1 MRSSASVLA
10 DSITADGQRLTTLQV
25 RMPRIVLAEFNT
37 HRRLSRNSASS
48 RAIPVSKQIAMV
60 LDDPF
65 VPAKFPLNQPGM
77 SAAQYLEPGDPAF
90 DVEVTQWLADR
101 DHAVESTRARAAR
114 GIHKQIANRI
124 LEPFMWHEAI
134 VSGTEWGNFLALRA
148 HPEAQPEIQEP
159 AEAMRDAIGASTPTP
174 RAQGEWHLPLTGF
187 EGDDQLG
194 LGDLIKVS
202 IGRCARVSYLTHFG
216 TRDPQADITL
226 FDRLQESRHLSPF
239 EHAAQ
244 SMPGAWA
251 NFDGWRQAR
260 WFLEQG
266 LPLPA

>member
-77 SAAQYLEPGDPAF
+77 SAAAYLEPGDPAF
-90 DVEVTQWLADR
+90 DVEVEHWLADR
-101 DHAVESTRARAAR
+101 DHAVQSTRARAER

-134 VSGTEWGNFLALRA
+134 VSATEWGNFIALRA
-148 HPEAQPEIQEP
+148 HPAAQPEIQEP
-159 AEAMRDAIGASTPTP
+159 AEAIRDAIAASTPAP
-174 RAQGEWHLPLTGF
+174 RAAGEWHLPLTGF
-187 EGDDQLG
+187 EGDDQLDTI
-194 LGDLIKVS
+194 DLIKVS

-216 TRDPQADITL
+216 TRDPKADLAL
-226 FDRLQESRHLSPF
+226 FERLQESRHLSPF

-244 SMPGAWA
+244 ATPGQWA

-260 WFLEQG
+260 WLLEQG
-266 LPLPA
+266 LPLTA

>member
-10 DSITADGQRLTTLQV
+10 DSISPDGHRLTTLQV

-60 LDDPF
+60 LEDPF

-77 SAAQYLEPGDPAF
+77 SAARYLEPGDPAF
-90 DVEVTQWLADR
+90 DAEVAHWLADR
-101 DHAVESTRARAAR
+101 DRAVESTRARAER
-114 GIHKQIANRI
+114 GVHKQIANRI

-134 VSGTEWGNFLALRA
+134 VSSTEWDNFISLRA
-148 HPEAQPEIQEP
+148 HPDAQPEIQEP
-159 AEAMRDAIGASTPTP
+159 AEAMREAIAASTPTP
-174 RAQGEWHLPLTGF
+174 RSEGEWHLPLTGF
-187 EGDDQLG
+187 DGDDELKAAE
-194 LGDLIKVS
+194 LVKVS

-216 TRDPQADITL
+216 TRDPQADLAL
-226 FDRLQESRHLSPF
+226 FERLQESRHLSPF

-244 SMPGAWA
+244 AAPGSWA
-251 NFDGWRQAR
+251 NFEGWRQAR
-260 WFLEQG
+260 WYLEQG
-266 LPLPA
+266 LPLPV

>member
-1 MRSSASVLA
+1 MRSSATVLA
-10 DSITADGQRLTTLQV
+10 DSISVDGQRLTTLQV

-37 HRRLSRNSASS
+37 HRKLSRNSASS

-60 LDDPF
+60 QDDPF

-77 SAAQYLEPGDPAF
+77 SAAQYLEAGDPAF
-90 DVEVTQWLADR
+90 DLEVKQWLADR
-101 DHAVESTRARAAR
+101 DHAVEATRGRAER

-134 VSGTEWGNFLALRA
+134 VSATDWSNFIALRA

-159 AEAMRDAIGASTPTP
+159 AEAMRDAIAASTPTP
-174 RAQGEWHLPLTGF
+174 RAEGEWHLPLTGF
-187 EGDDQLG
+187 DGDADLAPA
-194 LGDLIKVS
+194 DLIKVS
-202 IGRCARVSYLTHFG
+202 VGRCARVSYLTHLG
-216 TRDPQADITL
+216 ARDPQADITL
-226 FDRLQESRHLSPF
+226 FERLQASRHLSPF

-244 SMPGAWA
+244 AMPGAWA

-266 LPLPA
+266 EPLPS